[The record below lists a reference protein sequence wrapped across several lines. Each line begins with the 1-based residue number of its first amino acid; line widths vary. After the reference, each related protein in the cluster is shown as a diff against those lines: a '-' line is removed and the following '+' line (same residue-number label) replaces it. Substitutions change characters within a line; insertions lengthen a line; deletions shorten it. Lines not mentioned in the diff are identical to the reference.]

1 MTTVEAWYEV
11 DQHDAHVLTDEGQ
24 VEVLLDKL
32 AARAEARLV
41 SLFTG
46 DALEDVGGFPSV
58 EFLVGVG
65 GGVQRGV
72 LRVAD
77 TEGLWISRGDD
88 VDCDPV
94 VYHYMNVPHEF
105 PANAELP
112 LEEVKAAVREFV
124 HTGRRP
130 ACVQWQPGE

>member
-11 DQHDAHVLTDEGQ
+11 DQHNAHLLTDEGQ

-41 SLFTG
+41 GLFSG
-46 DALEDVGGFPSV
+46 DPDGEFPSI

-77 TEGLWISRGDD
+77 VEGAWISRGDD
-88 VDCDPV
+88 VDGSPV

-105 PANAELP
+105 PPYAELP
-112 LEEVKAAVREFV
+112 MEQVKAAVREFV
-124 HTGRRP
+124 RTGRRP
-130 ACVQWQPGE
+130 DCVAWQPGE